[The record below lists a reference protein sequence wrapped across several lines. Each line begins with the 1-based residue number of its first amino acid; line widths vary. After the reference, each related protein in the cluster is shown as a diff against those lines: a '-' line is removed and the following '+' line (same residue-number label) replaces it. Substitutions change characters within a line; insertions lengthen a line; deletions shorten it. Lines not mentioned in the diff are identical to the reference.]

1 MSTIPDNPD
10 SYIKNPTEMGIT
22 DKGDEKS
29 INKTLSAFKKYNN
42 ALYSGKTNA
51 FKVDTKDEP
60 LGNRYFA
67 KVSGVYNEDGEK
79 TDRYV
84 SVDNM
89 KYPKDVD
96 RRFNLQ
102 NTGLLHSAKAT
113 VDSIN
118 PYSLLD
124 SDKMVEVEMQ
134 SNADGDITK
143 QTIGIGDYKKMDCT
157 AFPNRCKKYKG
168 KSGCEPCFVK
178 EKVKENMHDMTSS
191 NAKRDDKSHDERM
204 KKHDDMNNKL
214 YYHDIG
220 ISRSYPL
227 YLYNINE
234 TKDVYES
241 DSSDKDSVIE
251 TDDGSDDDNDSNKTN
266 INNVNNVNKSVLT
279 FYLGG
284 LSVVGLYIVYRFLN
298 KRK

>member
-1 MSTIPDNPD
+1 MSTVPDNPD

-22 DKGDEKS
+22 DKGDDKS

-42 ALYSGKTNA
+42 ALYSGKTTA
-51 FKVDTKDEP
+51 FKVDTKGEP

-79 TDRYV
+79 VDRYV

-124 SDKMVEVEMQ
+124 SDKMVEVEMK
-134 SNADGDITK
+134 SNADGDIIK

-157 AFPNRCKKYKG
+157 AFPNRCKTYKG

-191 NAKRDDKSHDERM
+191 NTKHEQQFRDKLLN
-204 KKHDDMNNKL
+204 KHHEMNNKL

-220 ISRSYPL
+220 ISRSY
-227 YLYNINE
+227 NIVE
-234 TKDVYES
+234 TQDVYEY

-251 TDDGSDDDNDSNKTN
+251 TDEGSDSDNDNNKTN
-266 INNVNNVNKSVLT
+266 ISNVNNVNKSVLT
-279 FYLGG
+279 VYLGG
-284 LSVVGLYIVYRFLN
+284 LTVVGLYIVYRFLN

>member
-67 KVSGVYNEDGEK
+67 KVSGIYNEDGEK